1 MEAPG
6 IFRLFGGG
14 LLQPPPIRLEG
25 DLAVLRPPQVRDWS
39 AWAQVREE
47 SRPFLEPWEPTWPA
61 DSLSRAAF
69 QRRLRRAA
77 QEWRDDEGY
86 GFLIFARDEGRLAGG
101 ITLSNVRRGVA
112 QMGTVGYWIGARH
125 ARRGLTSEASALVL
139 DFAFGQLGLHRIEA
153 ACLPHNAASIGLL
166 EKVGFRRE
174 GLARGYLRIDGAWR
188 DHLLYAIV
196 KDEWRPA
203 PRG

>member
-6 IFRLFGGG
+6 MFRLFGGG

-25 DLAVLRPPQVRDWS
+25 DRTLLRPPQIRDWS
-39 AWAQVREE
+39 AWAKVREE
-47 SRPFLEPWEPTWPA
+47 SRAFLEPWEPSWPA

-69 QRRLRRAA
+69 QRRLRRTA
-77 QEWRDDEGY
+77 QEWRDDDGY
-86 GFLIFARDEGRLAGG
+86 GFLIFERQEGRLAGG

-125 ARRGLTSEASALVL
+125 ARRGLTSEATALLL
-139 DFAFGQLGLHRIEA
+139 DFAFGQLGLHRVEA
-153 ACLPHNAASIGLL
+153 ACLPHNGASIGLL
-166 EKVGFRRE
+166 NKVGFRHE

-188 DHLLYAIV
+188 DHLLYAIL
-196 KDEWRPA
+196 KDEWRVV